1 MHVSTFAI
9 AVGLLST
16 TTSAASSYLRA
27 TALVTNAQNH
37 SQLECWQ
44 FTTPLNISAA
54 AGTSGAATF
63 AFPASTESIYT
74 LIPGR
79 FNGGTHN
86 APAPQLVV
94 FLSGLAHIT
103 LPVPVHGNSS
113 LDEAWVLGGADGLVI
128 AADTLGSGHI
138 TTYPLDEPTA
148 SLQIPFASVDEM
160 PAHEVVGNGP
170 CRFSSGDAQVV
181 MGGGYQ

>member
-1 MHVSTFAI
+1 MHAPTFAL
-9 AVGLLST
+9 AVSLLGT
-16 TTSAASSYLRA
+16 AFAANSYLQA

-44 FTTPLNISAA
+44 FTTPLNISTA

-63 AFPASTESIYT
+63 AFSASTETIYT
-74 LIPGR
+74 VIPGR

-103 LPVPVHGNSS
+103 LPVPIHGNST
-113 LDEAWVLGGADGLVI
+113 LDEAWVPGGTDGLII
-128 AADTLGSGHI
+128 AVDTQGSGHI

-148 SLQIPFASVDEM
+148 SLQIPFASADDL
-160 PAHEVVGNGP
+160 PAHEIVASGP
-170 CRFSSGDAQVV
+170 CRFDSGNAQVV
-181 MGGGYQ
+181 EGGGYR